1 MASLTQYRRFE
12 VTTGP
17 DTFLITEVEPTT
29 RHPMNWIDGKATVEG
44 AWERARSQHLPI
56 FVETLE
62 GGMAE
67 LGTGFDPKAFER
79 AVYSGYV
86 GYGYSMTDGHYAPLD
101 FEAWVYHFRQAV
113 RGALARI
120 LGNGDDT
127 AALVRDDVFLHN
139 DTPNYVK
146 AALAEY
152 TKRLAHSD
160 YAKQHASA

>member
-1 MASLTQYRRFE
+1 MAKLVQHRRFE

-17 DTFLITEVEPTT
+17 DAFLITEVEPTT
-29 RHPMNWIDGKATVEG
+29 KHPMNWIDGAATVEG
-44 AWERARSQHLPI
+44 AWERAQSQHLPV

-62 GGMAE
+62 GGMKE
-67 LGTGFDPKAFER
+67 LGAGFNPQAFER

-101 FEAWVYHFRQAV
+101 FEAWVHHFRKEV

-120 LGNGDDT
+120 LGKTGDA

-139 DTPNYVK
+139 DTPNYVR

-152 TKRLAHSD
+152 TRRLALAD
-160 YAKQHASA
+160 YAKSHVSV

>member
-17 DTFLITEVEPTT
+17 DALLITEIEPTT
-29 RHPMNWIDGKATVEG
+29 RHPMNWIDGSATVEG

-67 LGTGFDPKAFER
+67 LGTGFDPQAFER

-86 GYGYSMTDGHYAPLD
+86 GYGYSMTDGYYSPLD

-120 LGNGDDT
+120 LGKAGDT

-139 DTPNYVK
+139 DTSNYVK
-146 AALAEY
+146 VALAEY

-160 YAKQHASA
+160 YANGRTSA